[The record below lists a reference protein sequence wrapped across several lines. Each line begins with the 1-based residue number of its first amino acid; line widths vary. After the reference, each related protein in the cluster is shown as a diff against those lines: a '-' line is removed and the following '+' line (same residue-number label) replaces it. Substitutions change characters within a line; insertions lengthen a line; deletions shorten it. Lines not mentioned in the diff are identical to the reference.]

1 MLNNYGKPNI
11 MTHGILQV
19 STTVISGIISVHQVL
34 RIGDHTHSSVTKLFP
49 PPICSMFYY
58 VLILSHA
65 EIKNALHN
73 VTKTKSE
80 LCVKVNSI
88 EFGSKG
94 SRKTC
99 NF

>member
-1 MLNNYGKPNI
+1 
-11 MTHGILQV
+11 MTYDILHV
-19 STTVISGIISVHQVL
+19 STTVISGIISVLQVL
-34 RIGDHTHSSVTKLFP
+34 HIGDHTHSSVTKLFP
-49 PPICSMFYY
+49 PPTSSMFYY
-58 VLILSHA
+58 VLILLHA
-65 EIKNALHN
+65 QIQNGLHT
-73 VTKTKSE
+73 VTESKSE